1 MRILQIIDSLNMGGA
16 EKLLLDSI
24 PLYVARGLT
33 MDIALLTDN
42 DYPFT
47 KALEAQNCSKIFKL
61 SKGSVYNPMLI
72 FKLQKLLKNY
82 DIAHVHLFP
91 AQYWA
96 VLANLLNGN
105 KTKLIFTEHNTS
117 NNRINNQLY
126 AKIDRLVYPYYEK
139 TVCITKEIQDIFKQH
154 TNLDIN
160 RLPII
165 NNGVDI
171 KTFTNASAIERNNLI
186 PSIKQGD
193 RIIVQVSAFRLQ
205 KDQKTLIK
213 ALSFLPEN
221 FKLILV
227 GDGEYK
233 EECQILSKSLKL
245 ENRCFFLGKRTDIP
259 NILKSADYIVLS
271 SKYEGL
277 SLSSIEGMASGRPFI
292 ASDVPGLKEIV
303 GGYGILFPQGE
314 AQILAQKILSLENN
328 PALYQEIV
336 QKCQARAKEFDI
348 HRMVD
353 KHIDLFKQVM
363 KS

>member
-1 MRILQIIDSLNMGGA
+1 MKILQIIDSLNMGGA

-24 PLYVARGLT
+24 PLYVERGIT

-47 KALEAQNCSKIFKL
+47 KALEAKNCSKIFRL
-61 SKGSVYNPMLI
+61 SQGSVYNPMLI

-193 RIIVQVSAFRLQ
+193 RIIV
-205 KDQKTLIK
+205 
-213 ALSFLPEN
+213 
-221 FKLILV
+221 
-227 GDGEYK
+227 
-233 EECQILSKSLKL
+233 
-245 ENRCFFLGKRTDIP
+245 
-259 NILKSADYIVLS
+259 
-271 SKYEGL
+271 
-277 SLSSIEGMASGRPFI
+277 
-292 ASDVPGLKEIV
+292 
-303 GGYGILFPQGE
+303 
-314 AQILAQKILSLENN
+314 
-328 PALYQEIV
+328 
-336 QKCQARAKEFDI
+336 
-348 HRMVD
+348 
-353 KHIDLFKQVM
+353 
-363 KS
+363 

>member
-24 PLYVARGLT
+24 PLYVERGIS

-47 KALEAQNCSKIFKL
+47 KALEAKNCSKIFRL
-61 SKGSVYNPMLI
+61 SQGSVYNPALI

-105 KTKLIFTEHNTS
+105 KTKLIFTEHSTS
-117 NNRINNQLY
+117 NRRIRNKLFTPIEKFIYKKYN
-126 AKIDRLVYPYYEK
+126 K
-139 TVCITKEIQDIFKQH
+139 TVCITPSVQEIIKNH
-154 TNLDIN
+154 TGIN
-160 RLPII
+160 IENLPII
-165 NNGVDI
+165 ENGVNI
-171 KTFTNASAIERNNLI
+171 ENVINATALRKEEIATNLLPTDKVIM
-186 PSIKQGD
+186 
-193 RIIVQVSAFRLQ
+193 QVSSMHEP

-213 ALSFLPEN
+213 ALHYLPEK
-221 FKLILV
+221 FKVVLL
-227 GDGEYK
+227 GDGVLRQDLEDFTK
-233 EECQILSKSLKL
+233 SEKLS
-245 ENRCFFLGKRTDIP
+245 NRVYFLGRKT
-259 NILKSADYIVLS
+259 NVYEHLKSADYIVLS

-353 KHIDLFKQVM
+353 KYIQLYETLPN
-363 KS
+363 